1 MEVPFAVPFLGG
13 PGVTAH
19 RLLRRRAP
27 TGLSPESVWPRDV
40 ALRVGVVGCGSIGRT
55 LARKLAAF
63 KPVSRVTFFDLDGAR
78 ARELAAMSRR
88 YRRAA
93 SLGALVKASDLVV
106 ECASQA
112 AAREVAPAALRAGR
126 DVLIMSLGALADD
139 RFWRDLRKVAART
152 HATILLPSGA
162 LAGLEAVASA
172 SAAGL
177 REVSLTTRKPP
188 RALAGSPYLQAKG
201 FDPALVRAPTVVF
214 RGSARKAVRLFPAN
228 INVAAALSIAGV
240 GFDRTRVTIV
250 ADPAAKSNEH
260 EVVARGAFGALRA
273 SVKNAPFP
281 DNPKTSYLA
290 ALSAVS
296 SVKNAALGIHLG
308 P

>member
-1 MEVPFAVPFLGG
+1 MP
-13 PGVTAH
+13 
-19 RLLRRRAP
+19 
-27 TGLSPESVWPRDV
+27 
-40 ALRVGVVGCGSIGRT
+40 LRVGVVGCGSIGRT
-55 LARKLAAF
+55 LARKLAPF
-63 KPVSRVTFFDLDGAR
+63 KPVSHITFFDLDRAR
-78 ARELAAMSRR
+78 ARDLAALNPR
-88 YRRAA
+88 YRAA
-93 SLGALVKASDLVV
+93 SSLAGVVKASDLVV

-139 RFWRDLRKVAART
+139 RFWRELRKVASRT
-152 HATILLPSGA
+152 RATILLPSGA

-172 SAAGL
+172 ASAGL
-177 REVSLTTRKPP
+177 AEVSLTTRKPP
-188 RALAGSPYLQAKG
+188 RALAGSPYLQKKG
-201 FDPALVRAPTVVF
+201 FDPAKVRAPTIVF

-240 GFDRTRVTIV
+240 GFDRTRVTII
-250 ADPAAKSNEH
+250 ADPRATSNEH
-260 EVVARGAFGALRA
+260 EVVAKGAFGTLRCA
-273 SVKNAPFP
+273 VKNAPFP

>member
-1 MEVPFAVPFLGG
+1 MG
-13 PGVTAH
+13 
-19 RLLRRRAP
+19 
-27 TGLSPESVWPRDV
+27 
-40 ALRVGVVGCGSIGRT
+40 LRVGVVGCGSIGRT

-63 KPVSRVTFFDLDGAR
+63 KPVSRITFFDIEGAR
-78 ARELAAMSRR
+78 ARALASMNDR
-88 YRRAA
+88 YRAA
-93 SLGALVKASDLVV
+93 TSLLALVRRSDLVV

-112 AAREVAPAALRAGR
+112 AAREVAPAALREGR
-126 DVLIMSLGALADD
+126 DVLIMSLGALADE
-139 RFWRDLRKVAART
+139 RFWRDLRAVAART
-152 HATILLPSGA
+152 GATILLPSGA
-162 LAGLEAVASA
+162 LGGLEAVASA
-172 SAAGL
+172 ASAGL
-177 REVSLTTRKPP
+177 TEVSLTTRKPP

-201 FDPALVRAPTVVF
+201 FDPSTVRKPTVVF
-214 RGSARKAVRLFPAN
+214 RGSARSAVRRFPAN

-250 ADPAAKSNEH
+250 ADPEATSNEH
-260 EVVARGAFGALRA
+260 EVVAKGAFGVLRA

-296 SVKNAALGIHLG
+296 SVKNAAMGIHMG

>member
-1 MEVPFAVPFLGG
+1 MLAASSG
-13 PGVTAH
+13 PCQSR
-19 RLLRRRAP
+19 RLAFISGKRVRRA
-27 TGLSPESVWPRDV
+27 V
-40 ALRVGVVGCGSIGRT
+40 AFRVGVVGCGSIGRT
-55 LARKLAAF
+55 LARKLASF
-63 KPVSRVTFFDLDGAR
+63 KPVSRVTFYDLDRPR
-78 ARELAAMSRR
+78 ARQLASISGR
-88 YRRAA
+88 YRAA
-93 SLGALVKASDLVV
+93 SSLSALVKASDLVV

-126 DVLIMSLGALADD
+126 DVLIMSLGALSDD
-139 RFWRDLRKVAART
+139 RFWAGLCKTAARSG
-152 HATILLPSGA
+152 ASILLPSGA

-172 SAAGL
+172 AAEGL

-188 RALAGSPYLQAKG
+188 RALEGAPYLQKKG
-201 FDPALVRAPTVVF
+201 FDATKVRSPTVVF
-214 RGSARKAVRLFPAN
+214 RGSARRAVRLFPAN

-240 GFDRTRVTIV
+240 GFDRTRVTII
-250 ADPAAKSNEH
+250 ADPRATSNEH
-260 EVVARGAFGALRA
+260 EVVARGAFGVLRA
-273 SVKNAPFP
+273 TVKNAPFP